1 MSRKPRIHY
10 PGAFYHVMLRGNA
23 KQTIFHDKND
33 IRHFEEI
40 LSQVLEK
47 YNLRLCAYCWMKN
60 HVHMALQVSDIP
72 LSKMM
77 QNLSQR
83 YTFWFNH
90 RYDRVGHLF
99 QGRYKAILVDYK
111 GYLLEIIRYIHLNP
125 VRAELVTDPLDYPGS
140 SHSAYLALNKVP
152 HWLSIDPALKLFGQT
167 EEAAQISYLHFMGQ
181 PVETDRL
188 ELLRKGG
195 AKGRILGNDDFVQKA
210 LNQAGEQSASDISLD
225 TLTIFVAEKY
235 NISRQNILSKSR
247 SRSLSEGR
255 AVIALLA
262 VDYTRHSLNDV
273 SRYFGR
279 EISTMSKQVK
289 NLRNKI
295 IKFPAL
301 QTKIERLIEEIIT
314 DQTLISQ

>member
-1 MSRKPRIHY
+1 MARKQRIHY

-33 IRHFEEI
+33 IRRFEEI
-40 LSQVLEK
+40 LSEGLEK

-60 HVHMALQVSDIP
+60 HVHMALQVSDVP

-83 YTFWFNH
+83 YTGWFNH
-90 RYDRVGHLF
+90 HYDRVGHLF

-125 VRAELVTDPLDYPGS
+125 VRAELVTDPVEYTES
-140 SHSAYLALNKVP
+140 SHRAYIALDKVP
-152 HWLSIDPALKLFGQT
+152 QWLSINPALKLFGQA
-167 EEAAQISYLHFMGQ
+167 EETAQISYLHFMGQ
-181 PVETDRL
+181 SVETDLL

-195 AKGRILGNDDFVQKA
+195 TKGRILGNDDFVQKA
-210 LNQAGEQSASDISLD
+210 LKQTNEQPASDISLE
-225 TLTIFVAEKY
+225 TLTVFVAEKY
-235 NISRQNILSKSR
+235 NISMQNILSKSR
-247 SRSLSEGR
+247 NRSLSEGR
-255 AVIALLA
+255 AVIALIA

-279 EISTMSKQVK
+279 EISTMSKQVT

-295 IKFPAL
+295 IKFSAL
-301 QTKIERLIEEIIT
+301 QTKIKRLIEEIIT
-314 DQTLISQ
+314 DQA